1 MNKFLFIVTF
11 SLYVLFIEYCSSMI
25 VFDFKKYI
33 LKDKFLQDL
42 KFSIKW
48 KEIYAEKKTM
58 ARLKKEY
65 NLEFLPNARTSVK

>member
-25 VFDFKKYI
+25 VFDYKKYI
-33 LKDKFLQDL
+33 KKDKFLKNM
-42 KFSIKW
+42 KFSLKW
-48 KEIYAEKKTM
+48 KEIYAEKKAIT
-58 ARLKKEY
+58 RLKKEY

>member
-48 KEIYAEKKTM
+48 KEQYAEKCTEP
-58 ARLKKEY
+58 KKLDSI
-65 NLEFLPNARTSVK
+65 N

>member
-48 KEIYAEKKTM
+48 KEQYAYRKEIAFLEDKYK
-58 ARLKKEY
+58 LK
-65 NLEFLPNARTSVK
+65 LI

>member
-48 KEIYAEKKTM
+48 KEIYAEKKMM